1 MQVMMVVGG
10 CAHDRAG
17 LAVLGEIDLGV
28 VRRQDVVCGANY
40 GAGGG
45 GCAGHIGY
53 SRDIGM

>member
-1 MQVMMVVGG
+1 MVVGG